1 MVDKLEGEVEAMDL
15 GRDTAANLAAEIEAL
30 GEEDWLDKELLR
42 IKDPMDEGEPA
53 PSDDAE
59 SKKA

>member
-1 MVDKLEGEVEAMDL
+1 MDL
-15 GRDTAANLAAEIEAL
+15 GRDTATNLAAEIEAL
-30 GEEDWLDKELLR
+30 GEEDWLDWEFLR
-42 IKDPMDEGEPA
+42 IKDSMDEAEPA